1 MLQAFNIYSNHNA
14 TRSCSCSAVAHR
26 CQGYFWILSF
36 RGELSCSKWLMHGR
50 LPQDILLDAWDMRP
64 HIDHIWICQYNA
76 LRCDAIN
83 LVNTPNVIN
92 NCVSETLVSAWVRP
106 SALTQIVSK
115 SQAPSFIWL
124 RLATRPMQCSNVR
137 SCFQDTRTQWQ
148 RFSPLF
154 SHVLHA
160 WSLVP
165 VILWISAALRAAIQ
179 YRRLH
184 NDHCDSNQCVA
195 LQPQK
200 TLSRHKWLNDT
211 HRNFDISSKNQAILK
226 STMLNTLKSTWSN
239 QTRNVYVQQLM
250 SPSFRTKNNDVAM
263 FCIEKHNRSY

>member
-26 CQGYFWILSF
+26 CQWYFWILSF

-50 LPQDILLDAWDMRP
+50 LPQDILFDAWDMRP

-195 LQPQK
+195 LQPQINTQSAK
-200 TLSRHKWLNDT
+200 MVKWHTSQL
-211 HRNFDISSKNQAILK
+211 RQKLQKSSN
-226 STMLNTLKSTWSN
+226 S
-239 QTRNVYVQQLM
+239 
-250 SPSFRTKNNDVAM
+250 
-263 FCIEKHNRSY
+263 EKHNVEHIEINVIQSNTQRLCATADVAQFSNQEQWCRHVLHRET